1 MKKLMMIVAVAGLVS
16 GCSWI
21 GHRDGEGVVSG
32 EGGIPGADLSPGRGT
47 TGVSSG
53 ADGGG
58 GITGSD
64 AVVH

>member
-1 MKKLMMIVAVAGLVS
+1 MKKLVFIIALAGLVG

-21 GHRDGEGVVSG
+21 GHRQGVASG
-32 EGGIPGADLSPGRGT
+32 EGEFPGADLSPGRGT

-53 ADGGG
+53 ADSGS

-64 AVVH
+64 AVHR